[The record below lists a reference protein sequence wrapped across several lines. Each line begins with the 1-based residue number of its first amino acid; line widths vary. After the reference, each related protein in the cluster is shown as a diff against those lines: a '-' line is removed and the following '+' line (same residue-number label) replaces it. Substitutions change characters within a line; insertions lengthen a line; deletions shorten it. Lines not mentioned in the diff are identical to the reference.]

1 MVGQGIRKQVKEIYE
16 RGPGRV
22 RNSNENMGWVSLG
35 HTANK
40 DPQDSPVLFSSHL
53 WLCMEQLGPNPE
65 EEVRFSR
72 FVKGAQVLF
81 IYFCSQLACFR
92 LTF

>member
-35 HTANK
+35 HMASK

-53 WLCMEQLGPNPE
+53 
-65 EEVRFSR
+65 
-72 FVKGAQVLF
+72 
-81 IYFCSQLACFR
+81 
-92 LTF
+92 

>member
-1 MVGQGIRKQVKEIYE
+1 MVGQGIRKQVKEIYK

-22 RNSNENMGWVSLG
+22 RNSNENTGWVSLG

-40 DPQDSPVLFSSHL
+40 DPHDSPVLFSSHL
-53 WLCMEQLGPNPE
+53 WLCMEQLSPNPE
-65 EEVRFSR
+65 EEVRPSR

-81 IYFCSQLACFR
+81 VYVLFSVSLF
-92 LTF
+92 